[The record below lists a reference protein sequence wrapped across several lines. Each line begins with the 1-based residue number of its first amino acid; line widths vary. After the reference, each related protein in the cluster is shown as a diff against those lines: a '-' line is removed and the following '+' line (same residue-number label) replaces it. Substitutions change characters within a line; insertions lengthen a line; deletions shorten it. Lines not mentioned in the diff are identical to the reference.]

1 MKKNYFLVYCLLFI
15 IGYSYGQTNVDSSKT
30 IQKNTVLK
38 AQEIKG
44 FSIYPNPVNDGIL
57 RINTFE
63 NAEKNI
69 QIFDLTGKQVLFR
82 QAVKSRHIS
91 VSNLDSGVYILKV
104 SERGKIATRKL
115 VIK

>member
-1 MKKNYFLVYCLLFI
+1 MKKNYFLICYLLLVM
-15 IGYSYGQTNVDSSKT
+15 GYSFGQKNVNSSKT
-30 IQKNTVLK
+30 TQKITALK
-38 AQEIKG
+38 FQEIKG
-44 FSIYPNPVNDGIL
+44 FSIYPNPVNNGVL

-63 NAEKNI
+63 NAQKNI

-104 SERGKIATRKL
+104 FERGKIATRKL